1 MMDSLSFRS
10 AIAAVALVGASV
22 FAAPTFAADDPPKSC
37 PRKKARP
44 ANPFGSVLIPTVVEA
59 REPQPVPD
67 RNRGQSSDAE
77 PAKKAAQPPSE
88 KAAAQPQGEAS

>member
-1 MMDSLSFRS
+1 MIDVQSFRS
-10 AIAAVALVGASV
+10 AIAAAALVSASM
-22 FAAPTFAADDPPKSC
+22 FAAPSVAADDPPKSC
-37 PRKKARP
+37 PRKNARP

-67 RNRGQSSDAE
+67 RSRAQASDAE
-77 PAKKAAQPPSE
+77 PAKEAAQPPSE